1 MAHLPSPAYHG
12 DHGGLQDRYLA
23 TADDGEHE
31 VSEVDA
37 LREENAE
44 LRTLVI
50 ALSKLVIKNVVE
62 R

>member
-12 DHGGLQDRYLA
+12 DQHDRDLS
-23 TADDGEHE
+23 DDLE

-50 ALSKLVIKNVVE
+50 QLSKLVIKNVVE
-62 R
+62 RER